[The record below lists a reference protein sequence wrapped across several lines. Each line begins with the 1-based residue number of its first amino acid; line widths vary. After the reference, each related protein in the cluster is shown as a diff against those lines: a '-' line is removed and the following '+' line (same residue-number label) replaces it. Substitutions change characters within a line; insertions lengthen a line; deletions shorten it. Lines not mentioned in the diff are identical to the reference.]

1 MLNEDEVREMREGLR
16 EGLRGPVVSTW
27 VERLLKD
34 RDERIRRDRSLAA
47 QLLAPSEPPE
57 GP

>member
-1 MLNEDEVREMREGLR
+1 MLSEDEVREIKEGLR

-27 VERLLKD
+27 VQRLLKD
-34 RDERIRRDRSLAA
+34 REERIRRDRFLAA

>member
-1 MLNEDEVREMREGLR
+1 MLSEEEVKEIREGLKQ
-16 EGLRGPVVSTW
+16 GLRGPLVATW

-34 RDERIRRDRSLAA
+34 REERVRRDRVLAA
-47 QLLAPSEPPE
+47 QLLAPSQAHD